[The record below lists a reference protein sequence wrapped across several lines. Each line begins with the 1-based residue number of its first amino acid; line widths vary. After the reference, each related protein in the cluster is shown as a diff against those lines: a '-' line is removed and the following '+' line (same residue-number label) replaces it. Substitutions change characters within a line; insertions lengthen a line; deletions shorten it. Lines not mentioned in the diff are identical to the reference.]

1 MCARKAV
8 SPFLAVVAVALTI
21 ISPAATESCA
31 DVIEWKGRVYSGA
44 RTTELR
50 VSFGEEL
57 GKGVNPCSDEG
68 GAGCSRHKGPQVQ
81 VFRLRGVD
89 TSVAVGVLEGETP
102 VYYLGPG
109 YFPELSDHPLHNAIF
124 EGRSDRPDE
133 RGGWDCRSP
142 IDLVGTVDR
151 TPGWGTVFADRFVG
165 DRVRRQYG
173 YTAVF
178 VDARTEIEGF
188 RRNGLPYI
196 EAGDKLRASVREC
209 TASGQRYK
217 IVADRIVP
225 DSPSG

>member
-1 MCARKAV
+1 MSARKVV
-8 SPFLAVVAVALTI
+8 SPFLVVVAVALTI

-89 TSVAVGVLEGETP
+89 TSVAVGVLEGETR

-109 YFPELSDHPLHNAIF
+109 YFPGLSGHPLHNAIF
-124 EGRSDRPDE
+124 EGRSDRQTNAA
-133 RGGWDCRSP
+133 GGTAGPQSISLGRWTGHLGGELSSRS
-142 IDLVGTVDR
+142 GSS
-151 TPGWGTVFADRFVG
+151 A
-165 DRVRRQYG
+165 
-173 YTAVF
+173 
-178 VDARTEIEGF
+178 
-188 RRNGLPYI
+188 
-196 EAGDKLRASVREC
+196 
-209 TASGQRYK
+209 
-217 IVADRIVP
+217 IVCGGSMGIQP
-225 DSPSG
+225 FL

>member
-1 MCARKAV
+1 MSARKAV

-21 ISPAATESCA
+21 ISPAVTESCG
-31 DVIEWKGRVYSGA
+31 DVIEWKGLVYSGA
-44 RTTELR
+44 RTTEHP
-50 VSFGEEL
+50 VSFGAEL

-89 TSVAVGVLEGETP
+89 TSVAVGVLEGDTR
-102 VYYLGPG
+102 VYYLGTG
-109 YFPELSDHPLHNAIF
+109 YFPGLPDHPLHNAIF

-133 RGGWDCRSP
+133 RAGWDCRSP
-142 IDLVGTVDR
+142 IDLSGTVDR
-151 TPGWGTVFADRFVG
+151 TPGWGAVFAVRFVG

-178 VDARTEIEGF
+178 VDARTQIEGF
-188 RRNGLPYI
+188 RRNGIPYI

-217 IVADRIVP
+217 VVADRIVP
-225 DSPSG
+225 DSQSG